1 MNETQRLDNGLN
13 PPTKRKRLV
22 RHSLRFK
29 QPGSE
34 EAIVSDLDD
43 GPYQFQLERAI
54 CLAISAVGFDAV
66 KLEALEAFRMHV
78 EECEYIFYSLN
89 FSPG

>member
-1 MNETQRLDNGLN
+1 MNETQWFDDGMN

-22 RHSLRFK
+22 RHNLHFK

-34 EAIVSDLDD
+34 EAVASDLDD
-43 GPYQFQLERAI
+43 GSYQIQLERAI

-78 EECEYIFYSLN
+78 EECEYTFLFLEI
-89 FSPG
+89 SPG